1 MMFRSHSQNGEDI
14 VLWRALGSIS
24 QGTWIDVG
32 ANDPVVDSV
41 TKVFSDA
48 GWSGVNID
56 PLPVIGERLRE
67 VRPRDRNLCL
77 ALGSAPGDLRFFT
90 VEGALGLSTTD
101 SEAAASYVS
110 HGLDVT
116 EHSVPMR
123 TLASVWDEYVEGE
136 VHFLKIDV
144 EGAERAVLEGADF
157 SRHRPWIVLVESVEP
172 VVLDGT
178 QPKEPGA
185 IRPPPSTH
193 DQWESLLTTNGYQ
206 FVLFD
211 GLNRFYV
218 ARERA
223 ELLAP
228 LLSVPFNVLDQAE
241 LSSSRAERDRLEQ
254 ELACLLAERD
264 ALGGELAAI
273 RASFSWR
280 VTSPLRRLRSF
291 FS

>member
-1 MMFRSHSQNGEDI
+1 
-14 VLWRALGSIS
+14 
-24 QGTWIDVG
+24 
-32 ANDPVVDSV
+32 
-41 TKVFSDA
+41 
-48 GWSGVNID
+48 
-56 PLPVIGERLRE
+56 
-67 VRPRDRNLCL
+67 
-77 ALGSAPGDLRFFT
+77 
-90 VEGALGLSTTD
+90 
-101 SEAAASYVS
+101 
-110 HGLDVT
+110 
-116 EHSVPMR
+116 MR

-136 VHFLKIDV
+136 IHFLKIDV

-178 QPKEPGA
+178 QPKEPGV
-185 IRPPPSTH
+185 ILPPPSTH

-254 ELACLLAERD
+254 ELARMSAERD
-264 ALGGELAAI
+264 ALSGELAAI
-273 RASFSWR
+273 RASSSWR
-280 VTSPLRRLRSF
+280 LTAPLRRLRSF